1 MGNIV
6 DDLRRNLFQP
16 KTKHI
21 WDEDRNW
28 QNTIADLIRSH
39 RFFFQLTIAL
49 TLLLLTT
56 INLFQSESHDLKT
69 ILHILSYPSLIAYY
83 IYVVLAKR
91 PLTLNIGLTFGLTI
105 LLIQLI
111 FRYNYDLYMFK
122 ITRGFI
128 LMMFAFGRNCLAIVS
143 VLVIHAS
150 LILACLK
157 FVSSGFILIVCLI
170 VIFLFPVNYVLV
182 FYNFTAMDFYNI
194 AIFAALAILVIA
206 VVNFLLFLLVVYLDE
221 QNEKKKQEE
230 QIKAYLVTALMD
242 EFKKRQ
248 YQQQQQQQ
256 PQEEEA
262 KKAGKRR
269 NNRKRN

>member
-16 KTKHI
+16 KTKNI

-28 QNTIADLIRSH
+28 QNIIADLIRSH

-49 TLLLLTT
+49 TLLSLTT
-56 INLFQSESHDLKT
+56 INLFQSESHDLKS

-128 LMMFAFGRNCLAIVS
+128 LMMWAFGRNCLAIVS

-150 LILACLK
+150 LIIVCFK
-157 FVSSGFILIVCLI
+157 YVSSDVLLIVCLL
-170 VIFLFPVNYVLV
+170 VIFLFPVNYVLI
-182 FYNFTAMDFYNI
+182 FYNFTAIDFYNI
-194 AIFAALAILVIA
+194 AIFAVLAILVIA
-206 VVNFLLFLLVVYLDE
+206 VVNFLIYMLFAYLSE
-221 QNEKKKQEE
+221 QSEKKKQEE

-248 YQQQQQQQ
+248 YQQQQQ

-262 KKAGKRR
+262 KKPGKRR